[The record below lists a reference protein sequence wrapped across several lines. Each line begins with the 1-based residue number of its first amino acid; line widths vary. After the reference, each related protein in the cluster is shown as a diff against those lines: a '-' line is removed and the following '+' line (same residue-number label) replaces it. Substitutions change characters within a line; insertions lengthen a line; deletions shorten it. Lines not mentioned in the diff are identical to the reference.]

1 MRICLISTAPAEQW
15 QINHLYFSD
24 CYMTVEG
31 VTPIVVMFNHTHK
44 WRLQWIKRLTSK
56 GDLCFSMCLGLNAQR
71 HTQGKARGRWE
82 EGHDNSSSIRLCAK
96 PFSFSSL
103 WCQNYCYFMLKCGDE
118 QMEMPRISSQD
129 GRQVIGLASA
139 LRQHWFFFSQQQ
151 LVRFCVF
158 SIITLQKRM
167 MCYPPL

>member
-1 MRICLISTAPAEQW
+1 MLKVFHSPFRMPLILSAAPRAHNISQGLF
-15 QINHLYFSD
+15 QY
-24 CYMTVEG
+24 
-31 VTPIVVMFNHTHK
+31 K

-139 LRQHWFFFSQQQ
+139 LRQCWSFFSQQQ
-151 LVRFCVF
+151 LDRFCVF
-158 SIITLQKRM
+158 SIKTLQKRM
-167 MCYPPL
+167 MCYPQL

>member
-1 MRICLISTAPAEQW
+1 
-15 QINHLYFSD
+15 
-24 CYMTVEG
+24 MTI
-31 VTPIVVMFNHTHK
+31 TMNQKI
-44 WRLQWIKRLTSK
+44 TSK
-56 GDLCFSMCLGLNAQR
+56 GDICFSMCLGLNARR
-71 HTQGKARGRWE
+71 HTTGKARGRWE

-103 WCQNYCYFMLKCGDE
+103 WYQNYCYFMLKCGDE

-129 GRQVIGLASA
+129 GRQVIRLASA

-167 MCYPPL
+167 ISSFAIIMGETILFMTTWWEFFGCVHPMYV